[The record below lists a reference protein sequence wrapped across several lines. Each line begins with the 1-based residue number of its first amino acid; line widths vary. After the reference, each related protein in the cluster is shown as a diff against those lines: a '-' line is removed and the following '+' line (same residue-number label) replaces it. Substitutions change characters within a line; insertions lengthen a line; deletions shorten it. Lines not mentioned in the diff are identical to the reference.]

1 MKIVIPGGSG
11 QVGTMLARAWTAAGH
26 TVVVLSRTPTTA
38 AAWRVVPWDARTL
51 GAWTSEIDGA
61 DVVVN
66 LAGRNVN
73 CRYTPA
79 NRRAIM
85 DSRVESTRVIGQAI
99 AMAKQPPRVWLQSS
113 TATIYA
119 HRYDVANDEAT
130 GIIGGN
136 EPDAPASWAFSIAVA
151 TAWEQAALDAATP
164 HTRKVLLRSA
174 VTLSPDRGGIFDVLL
189 GIVRWGLGGTNGD
202 GRQYVSWIHDQD
214 FIRAVDWLIAHP
226 TISGPVNLAAP
237 EPLPNAEFMRT
248 LRGAWKAPIGLPA
261 TRWMLSLGALLMG
274 TETELILKSRRVIPG
289 RLREHGFDF
298 HFPTWNAA
306 ANDLCQRWRK
316 QHGRTEKHGI
326 S

>member
-38 AAWRVVPWDARTL
+38 AWRVMPWDASTL
-51 GAWTSEIDGA
+51 GAWISEIDGA

-79 NRRAIM
+79 NRQAIM
-85 DSRVESTRVIGQAI
+85 DSRVESTRVVGQAI

-119 HRYDVANDEAT
+119 HRYDAANDEAT

-164 HTRKVLLRSA
+164 HTRTVLLRSA
-174 VTLSPDRGGIFDVLL
+174 VTLSPDRDGIFDVLL

-237 EPLPNAEFMRT
+237 EPLPNAEAMLRTKWVRLTPTPTPTTNGRTADAKRGKCDWSRAKLRT
-248 LRGAWKAPIGLPA
+248 LTSIRKSQCHVTEGV
-261 TRWMLSLGALLMG
+261 LLMCPIIFEN
-274 TETELILKSRRVIPG
+274 TE
-289 RLREHGFDF
+289 
-298 HFPTWNAA
+298 
-306 ANDLCQRWRK
+306 
-316 QHGRTEKHGI
+316 
-326 S
+326 

>member
-11 QVGTMLARAWTAAGH
+11 QVGTLLARGWTAAGH

-38 AAWRVVPWDARTL
+38 PWRVLPWDARTL
-51 GAWTSEIDGA
+51 GAWASEIDGA

-85 DSRVESTRVIGQAI
+85 DSRVDSTRAVGQAI
-99 AMAKQPPRVWLQSS
+99 ALAKQPPRVWLQSS

-119 HRYDVANDEAT
+119 HRYDAANDEAT

-136 EPDAPASWAFSIAVA
+136 EPDAPAAWAFSIAVA
-151 TAWEQAALDAATP
+151 AAWEQAALDATTP
-164 HTRKVLLRSA
+164 HTRTVLLRSA
-174 VTLSPDRGGIFDVLL
+174 VTLNPDRGGIFDVLL
-189 GIVRWGLGGTNGD
+189 GLTRWGLGGTNGD
-202 GRQYVSWIHDQD
+202 GRQYVSWIHGQD

-237 EPLPNAEFMRT
+237 EPLPNAEFMRI
-248 LRGAWKAPIGLPA
+248 LRAAWRTRIGLPA
-261 TRWMLSLGALLMG
+261 TRWMLRLGALLMG

-289 RLREHGFDF
+289 RLREHGFEF
-298 HFPTWNAA
+298 QFPTWNAA
-306 ANDLCQRWRK
+306 ANDLCQRWRE
-316 QHGRTEKHGI
+316 QHG
-326 S
+326 

>member
-1 MKIVIPGGSG
+1 M
-11 QVGTMLARAWTAAGH
+11 
-26 TVVVLSRTPTTA
+26 
-38 AAWRVVPWDARTL
+38 PWDARTL
-51 GAWTSEIDGA
+51 GAWASEIDGA

-79 NRRAIM
+79 NRQAIM
-85 DSRVESTRVIGQAI
+85 DSRVDSTRVVGQAI
-99 AMAKQPPRVWLQSS
+99 AKAKRPPRVWLQSS

-119 HRYDVANDEAT
+119 HRYDAANDETT

-164 HTRKVLLRSA
+164 QTRTVLLRSA

-189 GIVRWGLGGTNGD
+189 GLTRWGLGGTNGD

-226 TISGPVNLAAP
+226 SISGPVNLAAP

-248 LRGAWKAPIGLPA
+248 LRAAWQTRIGLPA
-261 TRWMLSLGALLMG
+261 TRWMLSLGALLMQ

-289 RLREHGFDF
+289 RLREHGFEF
-298 HFPTWNAA
+298 RFPTWSGAA
-306 ANDLCQRWRK
+306 KDLCQRWREHIRK
-316 QHGRTEKHGI
+316 GDK
-326 S
+326 